1 MEKYLSDSD
10 ELLSNIGDNWELRD
24 DDETIDA
31 RESTQFVKE
40 RLKYILPKCVS
51 LEEFTNLQF
60 EDSFWEPYKDFEFWK
75 DTSLFPRDDYDDDDD
90 DDDDDD
96 APFFDAHQQ
105 EARKK
110 MHCCHKCHGKT
121 KKGKQPNIS

>member
-40 RLKYILPKCVS
+40 RFKYILPKCVS
-51 LEEFTNLQF
+51 LKEVFTNLLF

-75 DTSLFPRDDYDDDDD
+75 DKSLFCKSIFQR
-90 DDDDDD
+90 
-96 APFFDAHQQ
+96 
-105 EARKK
+105 R
-110 MHCCHKCHGKT
+110 
-121 KKGKQPNIS
+121 